1 MSTAEEDPGSWR
13 ISRARLDEQYC
24 AEIRRR
30 KPRYLPFARAR
41 VWARAQWQST
51 EEEWK
56 EWIANGEKKNAYV
69 PRSEPD
75 VVYEDDW
82 TGWDD
87 FLNEPNT

>member
-1 MSTAEEDPGSWR
+1 MSTAEEDAGAWR

-69 PRSEPD
+69 PSEPD

-82 TGWDD
+82 TRWDD

>member
-1 MSTAEEDPGSWR
+1 M
-13 ISRARLDEQYC
+13 
-24 AEIRRR
+24 
-30 KPRYLPFARAR
+30 
-41 VWARAQWQST
+41 WARAQWQST